1 MANASI
7 EIGGVVFAG
16 TINGPIYGKCVRQET
31 LSVGDT
37 TTTMTDAISATDQDH
52 TYQGSIFARLAVDVD
67 AYYAVGST
75 LDPTKTDFDAN
86 SSARRFL
93 GAGSEIPVAMY
104 LGDKIAVIA
113 AS

>member
-37 TTTMTDAISATDQDH
+37 ATTMTDAISVADQDH
-52 TYQGSIFARLAVDVD
+52 TYQGSIIARLAVDVD
-67 AYYAVGST
+67 SYYAVGDAP
-75 LDPTKTDFDAN
+75 DPTKTAFDTR

-93 GAGSEIPVAMY
+93 SAGSEVPVAMY

-113 AS
+113 A